1 MSTSTC
7 YFVASESID
16 SEICFQFSFFF
27 LSSFHLVGG
36 AIHHGNYPWIN
47 LIWGSAGQQCK
58 MQCMMDSV
66 AWPRVYY
73 VWFGLKAMYF
83 WLYLAS
89 VTLVF
94 RLNISTS
101 GAYNWVH
108 QEKHFAE
115 FYQARCTEF
124 LISTYLSNGWDWS

>member
-1 MSTSTC
+1 MSTSSS
-7 YFVASESID
+7 YFAASESIN
-16 SEICFQFSFFF
+16 SEICFQFSFYF
-27 LSSFHLVGG
+27 SSFHLVDGS
-36 AIHHGNYPWIN
+36 IHYGKYHRIN
-47 LIWGSAGQQCK
+47 LIWGSAGQ
-58 MQCMMDSV
+58 QCMMDSV

-83 WLYLAS
+83 WLYPAS